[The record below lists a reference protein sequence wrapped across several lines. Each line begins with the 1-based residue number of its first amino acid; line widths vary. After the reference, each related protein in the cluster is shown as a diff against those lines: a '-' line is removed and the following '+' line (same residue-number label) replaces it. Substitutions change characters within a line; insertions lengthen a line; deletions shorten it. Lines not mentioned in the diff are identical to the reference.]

1 MSENIIDLINEKKA
15 SEAKELVFRVPLKT
29 GLIEEDKIDSVL
41 NDIDNNFTGGLWLY
55 PDETYSL
62 YLKENNPFNYCKE
75 EAIVKL
81 SKDTKV
87 YIVDSYEKFLGLPK
101 KGEEEFMPYV
111 DMEKLSEKY
120 DLIVFNKDE
129 YPNIVREIPYLKY
142 NAALLLNK
150 DKIVEIIQPEKIV
163 DNFEYSFFET
173 TVKNQFAPLD
183 VLEDIGI
190 ILSFRTDFTFLKDS
204 LNGLSFNV
212 INIYGNA
219 IFDNESIKNM
229 KNLNEINIYGNTN
242 LNKNTINDIIINCP
256 NIKIIKIND
265 KEILSKS
272 IDDIVKEN
280 SVYMSTK
287 KAVQDIIK
295 NNDVA
300 AFAAI
305 NYALTRRD
313 SLKEEGRTIM
323 WELTFR
329 KENFEEAPPD
339 VKSHFM
345 AESQS
350 LLLSKDLTENPDIFA
365 KYLIEDRHMAIDYN
379 EMTKK
384 VNINSLKSNLTKET
398 EKCF

>member
-1 MSENIIDLINEKKA
+1 M
-15 SEAKELVFRVPLKT
+15 
-29 GLIEEDKIDSVL
+29 
-41 NDIDNNFTGGLWLY
+41 
-55 PDETYSL
+55 
-62 YLKENNPFNYCKE
+62 
-75 EAIVKL
+75 
-81 SKDTKV
+81 
-87 YIVDSYEKFLGLPK
+87 
-101 KGEEEFMPYV
+101 
-111 DMEKLSEKY
+111 
-120 DLIVFNKDE
+120 
-129 YPNIVREIPYLKY
+129 
-142 NAALLLNK
+142 
-150 DKIVEIIQPEKIV
+150 
-163 DNFEYSFFET
+163 
-173 TVKNQFAPLD
+173 
-183 VLEDIGI
+183 
-190 ILSFRTDFTFLKDS
+190 KDS

-256 NIKIIKIND
+256 NIKIIKVND

-280 SVYMSTK
+280 SIYMSTK

-329 KENFEEAPPD
+329 KENFEEAPPN

-350 LLLSKDLTENPDIFA
+350 LLLSKDLTENPDVFA

-384 VNINSLKSNLTKET
+384 VNINSLKSNLTRET